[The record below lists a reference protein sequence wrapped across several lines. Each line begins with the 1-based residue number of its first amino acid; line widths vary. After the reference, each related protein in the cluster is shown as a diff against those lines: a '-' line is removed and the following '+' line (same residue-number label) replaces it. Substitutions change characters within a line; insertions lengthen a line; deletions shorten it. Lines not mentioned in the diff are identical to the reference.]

1 VGDKPLDY
9 RFDRRVAG
17 NYDALRGHPP
27 AVAPDI
33 GRCLAGEFGSGAQ
46 VLEPGV
52 GTGRIA
58 LPLIAAG
65 CRVTGVDLSAEMLA
79 ALAGQAHEG
88 LQLVRGD
95 ITRLPFQAN
104 AFDGAVCVH
113 VLHLVDSQTVLTQLL
128 HLVRPGGTLI
138 LGRDLVDPAS
148 FAGQLRNTFRQAVV
162 DLGEGIDFPTGAR
175 GLVQQALTLG
185 AEARDG
191 GAERTG
197 VEWQTE
203 LSPRQVLDGIR
214 SRDDAESWVLP
225 DALLDAVM
233 ARLDASAAAAWPDL
247 DAAQPVTRRFVYS
260 LFRVPGA

>member
-1 VGDKPLDY
+1 VVGNPLDY

-33 GRCLAGEFGSGAQ
+33 GRCLAAEFGKGAR
-46 VLEPGV
+46 VLEPGI

-65 CRVTGVDLSAEMLA
+65 CEVTGVDLSAEMLS
-79 ALAGQAHEG
+79 ALGGQTREG
-88 LQLVRGD
+88 LQRVRGD
-95 ITRLPFQAN
+95 ITRLPFRDA

-113 VLHLVDSQTVLTQLL
+113 VLHLVDSQTVLSQLMR
-128 HLVRPGGTLI
+128 LVRPGGTLV
-138 LGRDLVDPAS
+138 LGRDWVDPAS

-162 DLGEGIDFPTGAR
+162 DLGEGIAFPTGAR
-175 GLVQQALTLG
+175 GLVQQLLDLG

-191 GAERTG
+191 GEERTG
-197 VEWQTE
+197 VEWQTA

-225 DALLDAVM
+225 DGLLAAVM

-247 DAAQPVTRRFVYS
+247 EAAQPVTRRFVYS
-260 LFRVPGA
+260 RFRVPDA